1 MAPSPLTDLRRRA
14 IQTSLRTPADLLGV
28 VNALGFI
35 QADPIQAPARAQD
48 LILRQRVTGYR
59 VGDLERRYPDLGIE
73 EDFLYAYGFMPR
85 ETFGLLHP
93 RSKPIDGFAAELLDF
108 VRARAITHPRD
119 LEAAFGKTR
128 AVNNWGGF
136 SKATTQA
143 LQDLHYAG
151 LLRVAG
157 RQAGVRVYTPA
168 APSATPF
175 LSPIERSERLILLLL
190 GILAPISPTSL
201 RSTLA
206 LLRRGA
212 PDLPGMV
219 EAIAALRKSGAV
231 IAEEI
236 DGQTY
241 LTRAD
246 QPPAAETPDLVR
258 ILAPFDPIVWDR
270 RRFDHLW
277 GWRYRFEAYVPAGQR
292 QLGYYAMPLLW
303 RDQMIGWATSGAA
316 AGDPTLTPRFIAAR
330 PTSKAFNRALD
341 QEIARFEKFMD
352 PRSHASGLTLLQISD
367 APERAGV

>member
-1 MAPSPLTDLRRRA
+1 MASSPLTDLRRRA
-14 IQTSLRTPADLLGV
+14 VQTSLRTPTELVGV

-59 VGDLERRYPDLGIE
+59 VGDLERRYPKLGLE

-85 ETFGLLHP
+85 ETMALLHP
-93 RSKPIDGFAAELLDF
+93 RTKPISGFAADLLDF
-108 VRARAITHPRD
+108 VRARKVTHPRD

-151 LLRVAG
+151 ALRVAG
-157 RQAGVRVYTPA
+157 RQAGVRLYAPA
-168 APSATPF
+168 APLPEPI
-175 LSPIERSERLILLLL
+175 LSPTERAERLILLLL
-190 GILAPISPTSL
+190 SILAPISPQSL

-212 PDLPGMV
+212 PDLPGMIDAV
-219 EAIAALRKSGAV
+219 AALRKSGA
-231 IAEEI
+231 IQSTDIEGE
-236 DGQTY
+236 TY

-246 QPPAAETPDLVR
+246 DPPAEEPPDRVR

-277 GWRYRFEAYVPAGQR
+277 GWRYRFEAYVPAEKR

-303 RDQMIGWATSGAA
+303 RDQVIGWANGGEEAETFA
-316 AGDPTLTPRFIAAR
+316 LTTRFIGTR
-330 PTSKAFNRALD
+330 PSSKLFNRALD
-341 QEIARFEKFMD
+341 QEIARFETF
-352 PRSHASGLTLLQISD
+352 L
-367 APERAGV
+367 APNRRKLV